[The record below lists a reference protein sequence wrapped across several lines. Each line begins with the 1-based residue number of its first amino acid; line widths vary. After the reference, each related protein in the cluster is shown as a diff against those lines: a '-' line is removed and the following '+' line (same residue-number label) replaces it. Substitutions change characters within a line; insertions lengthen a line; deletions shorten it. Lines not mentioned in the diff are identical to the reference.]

1 MESYPGTKMAL
12 SNDVKAGNEFS
23 AGDKS
28 GDEDNNWPV
37 ILPII
42 HCSTPWQFKTIR
54 QVTAKEVS
62 ACPWQKK
69 KKKIASKIESNGPF
83 STPSQVPCNIT

>member
-42 HCSTPWQFKTIR
+42 HCSTPLKFFNFK
-54 QVTAKEVS
+54 KKKKK
-62 ACPWQKK
+62 KK